1 MSFIGYSPHHDGS
14 ALYIANQR
22 PALGEKVRVKIR
34 IHKSIGKVQHVLL
47 RNSDS
52 GEAFF
57 SKPFKPFPS
66 SRNWTLY
73 EGFVVMHNPDVHYR
87 FYIELSNGLSY
98 WYNSTGLHDLDQAD
112 RDDFKINVYNTAP
125 KWTASAVMYQIFPD
139 RFAKS
144 SAAYKHKAPDWALPK
159 AWDEEVVGTGPGVA
173 EQFFGGDLIGA
184 IEHLDHLKK
193 IGANVLYMTPI
204 FPAQS
209 NHRYDSKN
217 FDEVDPLLGGNKA
230 LIELV
235 KKCHELGIRVM
246 GDLTANHSGNAHEW
260 FLKAYK
266 NPSAK
271 ESEFYYFSEGN
282 KKYESWWGVPSLPK
296 LNWNSKELRKRFI
309 EGKKS
314 VVAKWLQKPY
324 ALDGWRI
331 DVANMTGWIHA
342 DNMNKEV
349 GQIIRKTVQDANSEA
364 FLIGE
369 ATSDAAQ
376 LFSGDG
382 YMGAMT
388 YANFTRP
395 LWRWLWN
402 PKDKREEGQVGL
414 GRKVISAREFVELHN
429 RFAGT
434 FPWHMRSNNLNAL
447 DTHDTGR
454 FKTFTIPGAQKVAAG
469 MQFTFPGIPMI
480 FAGDEFGLDGF
491 NGESSRTPMPWNGER
506 KFDSSMIEIYAQLG
520 RLRKSSKALQQGSL
534 RWIYAS
540 DEALVYTRET
550 KTEAI
555 LVLATR
561 GNSGQIRFPVDA
573 VSDTKKAENL
583 FGGGQIKRSG
593 DQVVLDAKALDLQI
607 WRLPSPV
614 G

>member
-1 MSFIGYSPHHDGS
+1 MALLPHHDGS
-14 ALYIANQR
+14 PLYVANQR
-22 PALGEKVRVKIR
+22 PALGEKVKVKIR
-34 IHKSIGKVQHVLL
+34 IHASLGSVKRVLL

-57 SKPFKPFPS
+57 SKPFVS
-66 SRNWTLY
+66 SVKKGKWTWY
-73 EGFVVMHNPDVHYR
+73 EGIVVMHNPDVHYR
-87 FYIELSNGLSY
+87 FFIELTGGLSY
-98 WYNSTGLHDLDQAD
+98 WYNATGLHELDQPD
-112 RDDFKINVYNTAP
+112 RDDFNINVYSNAP
-125 KWTASAVMYQIFPD
+125 KWTTNAVMYQIFPD

-144 SAAYKHKAPDWALPK
+144 SHAARHQTPEWAI
-159 AWDEEVVGTGPGVA
+159 AATWDAEVQGTGPGVS
-173 EQFFGGDLIGA
+173 EQFFGGDLLGA
-184 IEHLDHLKK
+184 AEHLDHLKK

-217 FDEVDPLLGGNKA
+217 FDQVDPLLGGNKA

-235 KKCHELGIRVM
+235 TKCHALGIRVM

-266 NPSAK
+266 NPSAR

-324 ALDGWRI
+324 ELDGWRI
-331 DVANMTGWIHA
+331 DVANMTGWIHG

-349 GQIIRKTVQDANSEA
+349 GQIIRKTVQDANPDA

-369 ATSDAAQ
+369 ATSDAAH

-395 LWRWLWN
+395 LWHWLWN
-402 PKDKREEGQVGL
+402 PKETRDESQVGL
-414 GRKVISAREFVELHN
+414 GRRGISAKDFTELHA

-434 FPWHMRSNNLNAL
+434 FPWHMRANNLNAL

-454 FKTFTIPGAQKVAAG
+454 FKTFAIPGAQKVAAG
-469 MQFTFPGIPMI
+469 MQFTFPGIPII
-480 FAGDEFGLDGF
+480 FAGDEFGLDGY
-491 NGESSRTPMPWNGER
+491 NGESSRTPIPWNGER
-506 KFDSSMIEIYAQLG
+506 RFDSSMLEVYAKLG
-520 RLRKSSKALQQGSL
+520 RIRKSSKALKQGSL

-540 DEALVYTRET
+540 DEALVYAREI
-550 KTEAI
+550 KTETI

-561 GNSGQIRFPVDA
+561 GDSGRIQFPVDS
-573 VSDTKKAENL
+573 VSDTRKAENL

-593 DQVVLDAKALDLQI
+593 DQLILEAKALDLQI